1 MRNLFKVLISVM
13 VLMLGVASLPVS
25 AATPV
30 EGFQKTALTSND
42 IKHMTLGQA
51 AAIIGGAIVGGSVTD
66 MVLDGTVFTIMGV
79 VAGAVLGN
87 EWYDRGMWPF
97 K

>member
-1 MRNLFKVLISVM
+1 MRNMLKILISTL
-13 VLMLGVASLPVS
+13 VLMLGVVSLPAT
-25 AATPV
+25 AATPG
-30 EGFQKTALTSND
+30 EGFQKVALTSND

-51 AAIIGGAIVGGSVTD
+51 AAIVGGAIVGGSVTD
-66 MVLDGTVFTIMGV
+66 MVLDGTVFTILGV

-97 K
+97 Q